1 MDLMWRR
8 WMMQTAITT
17 QQQTT
22 PMRSTRWVK
31 TRARA
36 WAFSLFAHWQPPVTT
51 GSHRQAAHR
60 HGVPPLST
68 STFSMLVDSDV
79 LQGRP
84 SMVP

>member
-1 MDLMWRR
+1 
-8 WMMQTAITT
+8 MMQTALTT

-22 PMRSTRWVK
+22 PTRSTRWVK

-36 WAFSLFAHWQPPVTT
+36 WAFSLVAHWHWQPPVTT
-51 GSHRQAAHR
+51 GPHRQAAHR
-60 HGVPPLST
+60 HGVPPLPP